1 MSTRVESSR
10 LDRPSDLTRRN
21 LPLGLVLLATAI
33 LLVPLVRDFQRA
45 PTLVDHLNTVHRLWT
60 VRSLSVLERSAS
72 DMRPPEV
79 PVGGLMEQLRATPL
93 MELQQ
98 FSPELRRELGALTA
112 SMERFGELA
121 TVAETARDPSGLIR
135 EMLLIEEHFTAVS
148 SAVAHLESQRNA
160 AYRSLVL
167 FAVVLAAAF
176 VLLYLHQNTQ
186 LRALAIEQRYQRRMM
201 DLTYRVQE
209 NERRG
214 LARELHDGT
223 AQELSMA
230 RMAVDRIEPGP
241 TRDALRTTLTRAIQ
255 EIRLVCQTMHPRIVE
270 GDHPAE
276 MVRELALAFEDRH
289 DLQMHLDLDEQ
300 LALAWSGDRRV
311 HLYRVLHE
319 ALVNVV
325 RHAGAQSVRIALHQ
339 SGDAVELTVADD
351 GGGINGAGEN
361 FGRRGMRERA
371 EILGGAIEWRAASP
385 QGTVVCLT
393 VPIQQR

>member
-1 MSTRVESSR
+1 VSTRVESSR

-241 TRDALRTTLTRAIQ
+241 TRDALRTTLTGPSRRSASSVRRCIPESLKAI
-255 EIRLVCQTMHPRIVE
+255 TPPR
-270 GDHPAE
+270 
-276 MVRELALAFEDRH
+276 
-289 DLQMHLDLDEQ
+289 
-300 LALAWSGDRRV
+300 WSVSWPSLSRIATICRCISISTNNSLSRGRVIGGV

-325 RHAGAQSVRIALHQ
+325 RHARGAVGS
-339 SGDAVELTVADD
+339 D
-351 GGGINGAGEN
+351 
-361 FGRRGMRERA
+361 
-371 EILGGAIEWRAASP
+371 RAAP
-385 QGTVVCLT
+385 V
-393 VPIQQR
+393 R